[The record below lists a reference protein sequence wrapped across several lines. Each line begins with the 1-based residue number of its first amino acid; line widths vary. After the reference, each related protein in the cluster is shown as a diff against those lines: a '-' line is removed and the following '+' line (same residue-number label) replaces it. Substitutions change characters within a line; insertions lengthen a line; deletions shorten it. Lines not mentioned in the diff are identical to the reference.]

1 MCGTRLAVALSGLG
15 GVPLSPSCR
24 HKSHPGP
31 KPRCPSAARLLAGK
45 GSPLPRFPRRR
56 PPLTFPPPRAGPD
69 RRRTEPVTTV
79 PTQSS
84 AAAGCHS
91 VVSRRSR
98 HRVCFRCRPPHHLVF
113 PRAGP
118 PGAPATEPSS
128 EKSSL
133 REPLEA
139 ELAVYLD
146 RSPMRPSPTFLPRGA
161 AAAGAPP
168 FHAGPSVAP
177 PRCRRASAHAQ
188 ARTSHSGRA
197 MATPWAAMQSA
208 RKSVGRTRAC
218 ASRPQHDCAAG
229 PPSDSAQWRLN
240 CFSISE

>member
-15 GVPLSPSCR
+15 GAPLSPSCR

-31 KPRCPSAARLLAGK
+31 KPRCPSAARLLASK
-45 GSPLPRFPRRR
+45 SSLLPRFPRRR

-69 RRRTEPVTTV
+69 RRRTEPVTAV

-146 RSPMRPSPTFLPRGA
+146 RSPMRPSPTFRPRGA

-177 PRCRRASAHAQ
+177 PRCASPLPSRERARASAYQPFWTRDGNAVGCHAVGPQ
-188 ARTSHSGRA
+188 GRGPHTRLCKPA
-197 MATPWAAMQSA
+197 AALLCSWAA
-208 RKSVGRTRAC
+208 K
-218 ASRPQHDCAAG
+218 
-229 PPSDSAQWRLN
+229 
-240 CFSISE
+240 